1 MLGVGGPKS
10 LRWKTYMQKA
20 PYRLLSQFW
29 ISNIILK
36 AVQYMAVSQ
45 IKGDLIQVK
54 SIIEKF
60 RFRFLK
66 TLIEK

>member
-1 MLGVGGPKS
+1 M
-10 LRWKTYMQKA
+10 KTYIQKA
-20 PYRLLSQFW
+20 PYPLLSQFR

-36 AVQYMAVSQ
+36 AVQYMAISQ

-54 SIIEKF
+54 SITEKF

-66 TLIEK
+66 TLTEK

>member
-1 MLGVGGPKS
+1 M
-10 LRWKTYMQKA
+10 KTYIQKA
-20 PYRLLSQFW
+20 PYTLLSQFW

-54 SIIEKF
+54 YIIEKF

-66 TLIEK
+66 KLIEK